1 MSAYTTLRI
10 TRKKAIET
18 VMAKL
23 LHGMT
28 DDELEQF
35 MDKELEPR
43 SFNARIVSDDSEND
57 DDYVE

>member
-23 LHGMT
+23 LDGMT
-28 DDELEQF
+28 DGELEQF

-43 SFNARIVSDDSEND
+43 LYNARIVDDEAEND
-57 DDYVE
+57 DEYV

>member
-23 LHGMT
+23 LGGMT
-28 DDELEQF
+28 NEDLEQF

-43 SFNARIVSDDSEND
+43 LYNARIVSDETEND
-57 DDYVE
+57 DEYV

>member
-1 MSAYTTLRI
+1 MSAYTTLRV

-23 LHGMT
+23 LGGMT
-28 DDELEQF
+28 DQELEDF

-43 SFNARIVSDDSEND
+43 LFNARIVPDDSEND
-57 DDYVE
+57 DEYV